1 MHNQIAS
8 FRAALD
14 ARPVSR
20 YQWLLL
26 LLLALLLVTD
36 GYDAQ
41 VLGYVVPTLAQEWGL
56 DKAAFGP
63 VFSANLFGLTVGSLL
78 VTPLADRFGIRRVL
92 LCCVLIY
99 ASLTVLMVFAG
110 SLESLML
117 ARFVCGI
124 GMGGAMPSAMALM
137 AEYSPPRLRTLMV
150 TLAACGFSF
159 GGAAGGFVAAA
170 FMDGFGWQAVFLAGG
185 VTPLLLFPFLLL
197 FLPESLPRL
206 LRDAP
211 PYARLRQLSE
221 RMAPGWQPPP
231 AEADAEPAASLTVLE
246 LFRHGYAR
254 PTLLL
259 WATFFVSLI
268 LLYFMVSWLP
278 SLLQESG
285 LTRNAANLATS
296 MFLFA
301 GTLGA
306 MLLAWLADRLRSKVR
321 LLAAILA
328 GAALFTLLLGLN
340 HDQPRWLLAF
350 VFAAGFCIIGGQLT
364 LNAFA
369 SNFYPAQVR
378 ATGTGW
384 ALGVGRFGSILG
396 PLFGSLLL
404 GMHISVENI
413 FMLAAFPAGLA
424 ALLILRSARPPP
436 RRSGKAPPRWPSR
449 NPEPSPRAASRLQW
463 RAVSPSAAG
472 AADERRR
479 QPPGLPTRA
488 PASDPFAV
496 RDRRRLQRRHG
507 DRRPRGPHRL
517 DQPALRP
524 AFRPRR
530 PGAGHRPALRKR
542 DPR

>member
-231 AEADAEPAASLTVLE
+231 AQADAEPAASLTVLE

-259 WATFFVSLI
+259 WA
-268 LLYFMVSWLP
+268 
-278 SLLQESG
+278 
-285 LTRNAANLATS
+285 
-296 MFLFA
+296 
-301 GTLGA
+301 
-306 MLLAWLADRLRSKVR
+306 
-321 LLAAILA
+321 
-328 GAALFTLLLGLN
+328 
-340 HDQPRWLLAF
+340 
-350 VFAAGFCIIGGQLT
+350 
-364 LNAFA
+364 
-369 SNFYPAQVR
+369 
-378 ATGTGW
+378 
-384 ALGVGRFGSILG
+384 
-396 PLFGSLLL
+396 
-404 GMHISVENI
+404 
-413 FMLAAFPAGLA
+413 
-424 ALLILRSARPPP
+424 
-436 RRSGKAPPRWPSR
+436 
-449 NPEPSPRAASRLQW
+449 
-463 RAVSPSAAG
+463 
-472 AADERRR
+472 
-479 QPPGLPTRA
+479 
-488 PASDPFAV
+488 
-496 RDRRRLQRRHG
+496 
-507 DRRPRGPHRL
+507 
-517 DQPALRP
+517 
-524 AFRPRR
+524 
-530 PGAGHRPALRKR
+530 
-542 DPR
+542 

>member
-1 MHNQIAS
+1 M
-8 FRAALD
+8 
-14 ARPVSR
+14 
-20 YQWLLL
+20 
-26 LLLALLLVTD
+26 
-36 GYDAQ
+36 
-41 VLGYVVPTLAQEWGL
+41 
-56 DKAAFGP
+56 
-63 VFSANLFGLTVGSLL
+63 
-78 VTPLADRFGIRRVL
+78 
-92 LCCVLIY
+92 
-99 ASLTVLMVFAG
+99 
-110 SLESLML
+110 
-117 ARFVCGI
+117 
-124 GMGGAMPSAMALM
+124 
-137 AEYSPPRLRTLMV
+137 
-150 TLAACGFSF
+150 
-159 GGAAGGFVAAA
+159 
-170 FMDGFGWQAVFLAGG
+170 
-185 VTPLLLFPFLLL
+185 LLFPFLLL

-211 PYARLRQLSE
+211 PYARLRQLSK

-231 AEADAEPAASLTVLE
+231 AQADAEPAASLTVLE

-424 ALLILRSARPPP
+424 ALLILQVRSPAAQAWR
-436 RRSGKAPPRWPSR
+436 KAPPRWPSR

-479 QPPGLPTRA
+479 QPPRITNACASRRSVRCSRSSKA
-488 PASDPFAV
+488 PAKA
-496 RDRRRLQRRHG
+496 R
-507 DRRPRGPHRL
+507 
-517 DQPALRP
+517 
-524 AFRPRR
+524 
-530 PGAGHRPALRKR
+530 
-542 DPR
+542 

>member
-1 MHNQIAS
+1 
-8 FRAALD
+8 
-14 ARPVSR
+14 
-20 YQWLLL
+20 
-26 LLLALLLVTD
+26 
-36 GYDAQ
+36 
-41 VLGYVVPTLAQEWGL
+41 
-56 DKAAFGP
+56 
-63 VFSANLFGLTVGSLL
+63 
-78 VTPLADRFGIRRVL
+78 
-92 LCCVLIY
+92 
-99 ASLTVLMVFAG
+99 
-110 SLESLML
+110 
-117 ARFVCGI
+117 
-124 GMGGAMPSAMALM
+124 
-137 AEYSPPRLRTLMV
+137 
-150 TLAACGFSF
+150 
-159 GGAAGGFVAAA
+159 GAAGGFVAAA

-211 PYARLRQLSE
+211 PYARLRQLSK

-404 GMHISVENI
+404 GMHISVEHI
-413 FMLAAFPAGLA
+413 FMLAAIPAGLA
-424 ALLILRSARPPP
+424 ALLILQVRSP
-436 RRSGKAPPRWPSR
+436 
-449 NPEPSPRAASRLQW
+449 AAQAQRE
-463 RAVSPSAAG
+463 SAA
-472 AADERRR
+472 A
-479 QPPGLPTRA
+479 L
-488 PASDPFAV
+488 AV
-496 RDRRRLQRRHG
+496 EES
-507 DRRPRGPHRL
+507 
-517 DQPALRP
+517 
-524 AFRPRR
+524 
-530 PGAGHRPALRKR
+530 
-542 DPR
+542 